1 MEVFDDLE
9 RHIQNPL
16 VLQSILSL
24 MERGAMVLT
33 TNYDNLLEIFGQ
45 QQSKPMESL
54 DLKDKTKVRTAGPAL
69 PRPAL
74 PPGVWPRG
82 PGSGKVCPLTRGGP
96 CPPGPGPRALGGCCP
111 LVRTPWPARGSA
123 WPSVLRT
130 GVYTSSWASLW
141 EAWVVKT
148 VGTDPPTVLSLW
160 IVVNLPRSLT
170 AWDCSVCKGFR
181 LIFPLYVTL

>member
-54 DLKDKTKVRTAGPAL
+54 DLKDKTKVRTDGWPGPAL
-69 PRPAL
+69 PSRRGCGPAAL
-74 PPGVWPRG
+74 AAGRCVRSLSEAPVHLDQARGPWVGAAPLSGPPGLRGAPLGLLSCGPASTRPRG
-82 PGSGKVCPLTRGGP
+82 PPCGRPGWRRQSGQTRPQSSRCGLWLI
-96 CPPGPGPRALGGCCP
+96 C
-111 LVRTPWPARGSA
+111 LV
-123 WPSVLRT
+123 L
-130 GVYTSSWASLW
+130 
-141 EAWVVKT
+141 
-148 VGTDPPTVLSLW
+148 
-160 IVVNLPRSLT
+160 
-170 AWDCSVCKGFR
+170 
-181 LIFPLYVTL
+181 